1 MALPVRHFFG
11 GKGIVSLILLEKQEK
26 EKTKGKKESLS
37 ENTLSQIEGGCFS
50 TIGKKLKKRAYFA
63 K

>member
-1 MALPVRHFFG
+1 LDGKTDGKTTAHRMALPVRHFFG

-37 ENTLSQIEGGCFS
+37 ENALS
-50 TIGKKLKKRAYFA
+50 
-63 K
+63 